1 MAPTQDHRPSWLL
14 YRTMMSETNM
24 AKRKKQ
30 NIYFTKDTENAI
42 IAYNSCEDNLEKNL
56 IYTNKIHPAFYKLAE
71 IMIHRFKFYNF
82 DVPHEDVKHEV
93 VTFLHEKLCKYKE
106 ESGKAF
112 SYFSIVAKNYL
123 IAENN
128 KNYYQFKAKHDMELI
143 DTERNVVNEQIRSE
157 LTDEQSDFIDMFVE
171 VVEKYLA
178 LIFSKQRDIQIA
190 DSVLYLFKTR
200 QNIENY
206 NKKAIYILIR
216 ERTGVKSQYITNVI
230 TKVKYIYLKLYKEY
244 SDGTNITQLDWYDIR
259 DIIED

>member
-1 MAPTQDHRPSWLL
+1 MVA
-14 YRTMMSETNM
+14 
-24 AKRKKQ
+24 RKKQ

-42 IAYNSCEDNLEKNL
+42 IEYNSCEDPIERNM
-56 IYTNKIHPAFYKLAE
+56 IYTKKIHPAFYKLAE

-93 VTFLHEKLCKYKE
+93 VTFLHEKLCKYKA

-128 KNYYQFKAKHDMELI
+128 KNYYQYKSKHTVETI
-143 DTERNVVNEQIRSE
+143 DAERNIVNEQLRSE
-157 LTDEQSDFIDMFVE
+157 LIDEQSDFIDMFVE
-171 VVEKYLA
+171 IMEKYLA
-178 LIFSKQRDIQIA
+178 LVFPKQRDIQIA

-200 QNIENY
+200 ENIENY

-216 ERTGVKSQYITNVI
+216 ERTGVKSQYITNIIGKLKSIYGKLYIEYSNGVNI
-230 TKVKYIYLKLYKEY
+230 TKL
-244 SDGTNITQLDWYDIR
+244 SWYDIK

>member
-1 MAPTQDHRPSWLL
+1 MT
-14 YRTMMSETNM
+14 T
-24 AKRKKQ
+24 KKKQ
-30 NIYFTKDTENAI
+30 NVYFTQDTENAI
-42 IAYNSCEDNLEKNL
+42 IEYNKCENPTERNI
-56 IYTNKIHPAFYKLAE
+56 IYTRRIHPAFYKLAE

-106 ESGKAF
+106 DSGKAF

-128 KNYYQFKAKHDMELI
+128 KNYYQYKSKHGIEVI
-143 DTERNVVNEQIRSE
+143 DAERNVINEKLRGEMI
-157 LTDEQSDFIDMFVE
+157 DEQNDFIDLFVDIM
-171 VVEKYLA
+171 EKYLA
-178 LIFSKQRDIQIA
+178 SIFPKQRDIQIA

-200 QNIENY
+200 ENIENY

-230 TKVKYIYLKLYKEY
+230 SRVKVIYSKLYREY
-244 SDGTNITQLDWYDIR
+244 CDGVNISDLSWYDIQ
-259 DIIED
+259 DIIDD